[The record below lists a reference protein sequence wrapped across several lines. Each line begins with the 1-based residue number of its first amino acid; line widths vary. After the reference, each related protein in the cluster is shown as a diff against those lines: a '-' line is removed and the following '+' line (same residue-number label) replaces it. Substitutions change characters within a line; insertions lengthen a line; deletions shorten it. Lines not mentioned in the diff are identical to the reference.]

1 MTYFPKRFYFSSTFL
16 INNSDKSNN
25 NDKTK
30 QENYSKGPCA
40 NIFRLNSEISL
51 NLQTHVSV
59 HFLQL
64 KK

>member
-1 MTYFPKRFYFSSTFL
+1 MT
-16 INNSDKSNN
+16 
-25 NDKTK
+25 TK